1 MQYAVQQQIY
11 PLRTI
16 LCVVLLFVARMDF
29 NDDKLL
35 LFLNE

>member
-16 LCVVLLFVARMDF
+16 LCVVLFFVARMDF
-29 NDDKLL
+29 KED
-35 LFLNE
+35 